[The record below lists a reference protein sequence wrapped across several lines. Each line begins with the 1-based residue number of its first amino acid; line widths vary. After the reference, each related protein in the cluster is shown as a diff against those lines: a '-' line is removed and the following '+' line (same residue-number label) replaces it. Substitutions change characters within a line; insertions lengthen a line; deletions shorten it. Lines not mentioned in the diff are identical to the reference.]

1 MIIAVDFDGT
11 CVDHRYPYVG
21 ATAPSAVK
29 VMKALVAKG
38 NKLILWT
45 MRSGDELEEALR
57 WFAVHDIPLYG
68 AQTNPTQAAWTASP
82 KCYANVYIDDAAF
95 GAPMIH
101 PEGFARPCI
110 DWRRVHDGLVKASA
124 ADAAA

>member
-11 CVDHRYPYVG
+11 CVDHRYPDIG
-21 ATAPSAVK
+21 EDAPFATQTLKELAANGH
-29 VMKALVAKG
+29 L
-38 NKLILWT
+38 LILWT
-45 MRSGDELEEALR
+45 MRSGGFLGDASD
-57 WFAVHDIPLYG
+57 WFKDRGIPLYG
-68 AQTNPTQAAWTASP
+68 IQKNPTQAGWSSSP

-110 DWRRVHDGLVKASA
+110 DWRRVYAVLVKGR
-124 ADAAA
+124 AAAAAA

>member
-11 CVDHRYPYVG
+11 CVDHRYPDIG
-21 ATAPSAVK
+21 EDAPLAAQTLK
-29 VMKALVAKG
+29 ELAADGHL
-38 NKLILWT
+38 LILWT
-45 MRSGDELEEALR
+45 MRSGGFLGDAND
-57 WFAVHDIPLYG
+57 WFKDRGIPLYG
-68 AQTNPTQAAWTASP
+68 IQKNPAQAGWTSSP

-110 DWRRVHDGLVKASA
+110 DWRRVHSVLVKGR
-124 ADAAA
+124 AAAAAA

>member
-11 CVDHRYPYVG
+11 CVDHRYSLVG
-21 ATAPSAVK
+21 PTAPSAVK
-29 VMKALVAKG
+29 VMKALVSEG
-38 NKLILWT
+38 NGLILWT
-45 MRSGDELEEALR
+45 MRSGDELVEAVE
-57 WFAVHDIPLYG
+57 WFSERSIPLYG
-68 AQTNPTQAAWTASP
+68 IQKNPTQGSWTASP

-110 DWRRVHDGLVKASA
+110 DWRHVYMVLVKGCA
-124 ADAAA
+124 AEKAA